1 MGQSGDS
8 RKAGSLELLSVNF
21 NQDVTCFA
29 CGTNSGFRV
38 YNCEPFKETVRRPA
52 PLGPCIAAA
61 CCARRLRPRRSGG
74 CAAGLQFRRE
84 FNNAGIGIVE
94 MLFRCNIL
102 AIVGGGAAPRF
113 PPNKARLTAA
123 GAVGLLSLS
132 APARTAPV
140 AQRARSPLAHG
151 PCSCR
156 RTRPADQA
164 ASEAP
169 PGAAG
174 DDMGRPP
181 GALHRRAQLPEPGA
195 PLDAHVPGSRG
206 QAWGSS
212 GRTERLCGALLECLA
227 RQDGGLLLCAPL
239 RLHDQSVT
247 RLLSLPSCWLLQR
260 LCPVRWTALQV
271 THHGRRRKRRTS
283 SAHRHRRDSPLRR
296 RLSGL
301 QASSPPASARRGA
314 PRGPRAPSRAPAP
327 PCALLSRPKIPER
340 P

>member
-1 MGQSGDS
+1 
-8 RKAGSLELLSVNF
+8 VNF

-61 CCARRLRPRRSGG
+61 CCARRLRPRLSGG
-74 CAAGLQFRRE
+74 CAAGLQFSQRVQQCGDWHRGDALPVQHPGHRGRRRRAALPAE
-84 FNNAGIGIVE
+84 QGALDG
-94 MLFRCNIL
+94 RW
-102 AIVGGGAAPRF
+102 GGRACKSECSRAHHTGC
-113 PPNKARLTAA
+113 AA
-123 GAVGLLSLS
+123 GTLAAGTQALLL
-132 APARTAPV
+132 
-140 AQRARSPLAHG
+140 QAHA
-151 PCSCR
+151 PCS
-156 RTRPADQA
+156 DQA

-227 RQDGGLLLCAPL
+227 RQEGGLLLCAPL

-260 LCPVRWTALQV
+260 LRPVRWTAQQV
-271 THHGRRRKRRTS
+271 KHHGRRRTRRTS